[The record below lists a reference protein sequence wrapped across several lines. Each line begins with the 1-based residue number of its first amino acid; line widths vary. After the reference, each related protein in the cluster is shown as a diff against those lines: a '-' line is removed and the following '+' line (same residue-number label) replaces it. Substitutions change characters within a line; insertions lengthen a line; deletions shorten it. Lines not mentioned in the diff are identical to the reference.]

1 MIFIYIHTRCSLFSE
16 DSVYRTYFH
25 LKWCSN
31 SYVKDTLIEQF
42 LKKSIDNL
50 SNHLQLIN
58 LPLLENIALMHTLK
72 KYMSTDVLQEFNSME
87 HHSVPIG
94 HDPCVWFSI
103 GK

>member
-1 MIFIYIHTRCSLFSE
+1 MFSE
-16 DSVYRTYFH
+16 DSVYRTYFN

-31 SYVKDTLIEQF
+31 SYIKDTLIEQF
-42 LKKSIDNL
+42 IKKSIDNL
-50 SNHLQLIN
+50 LNHLQLIN

-87 HHSVPIG
+87 HHPVPIG
-94 HDPCVWFSI
+94 HDPCVWFST